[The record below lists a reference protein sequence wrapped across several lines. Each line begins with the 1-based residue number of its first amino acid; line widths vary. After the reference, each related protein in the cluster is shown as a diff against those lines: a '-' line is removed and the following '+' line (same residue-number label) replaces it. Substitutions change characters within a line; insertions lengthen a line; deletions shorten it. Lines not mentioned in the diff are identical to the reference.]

1 MYLHDIETKFN
12 RPERNFD
19 DVEIIGDASIFRHK
33 VSPYGASKLVSLE
46 LEEINKI
53 HWYIGTTVKKSE
65 IILSRSRNNI
75 IISLFST
82 LQVVQCVII

>member
-1 MYLHDIETKFN
+1 MYLHDIETNFN
-12 RPERNFD
+12 QPERNFD
-19 DVEIIGDASIFRHK
+19 DVEIISDASIFRHK